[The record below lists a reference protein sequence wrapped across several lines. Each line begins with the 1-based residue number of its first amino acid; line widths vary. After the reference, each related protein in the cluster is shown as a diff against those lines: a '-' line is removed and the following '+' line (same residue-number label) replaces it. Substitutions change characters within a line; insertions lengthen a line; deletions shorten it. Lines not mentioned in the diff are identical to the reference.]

1 MRGVLARLMPV
12 VRPVIGVLIVA
23 AVGYA
28 VASQWAEV
36 TEAIGE
42 MHWLSI
48 ALAFLMVLLGS
59 AAALMSWRILL
70 AEEGHPLGFVDAA
83 RIFFVGQLGK
93 YLPGSVWSIVVQMEL
108 ATRLKVPRART
119 FTATLCWTGLS
130 LASALTVGV
139 IGLPFLGAD
148 TAIIW
153 VLLPLLP
160 VALVCSHPAVLTK
173 IVDRLLG
180 LIRKPPLPHV
190 FTWRGVRGAF
200 GWLLVTWL
208 CYGTHLWLLANSLGT
223 PGLLGFVRCL
233 SGFALALGAGI
244 VFIVAPSGAGARE
257 ALIVGALAGV
267 MSRGEALGVA
277 VVSRMLFTVAD
288 IALAGV
294 AALSALR
301 VLRHGASPTTG
312 EVTDDAPA
320 THATITGPGDIP
332 GGPTAPSEHRAPG
345 PTHGV

>member
-1 MRGVLARLMPV
+1 MKAVLARLMPV
-12 VRPVIGVLIVA
+12 VRPIFGVLIVA

-28 VASQWAEV
+28 VVSQWSEV
-36 TEAIGE
+36 TAAIGE
-42 MHWLSI
+42 MHWISI
-48 ALAFLMVLLGS
+48 VLAFLMVLLGS

-70 AEEGHPLGFVDAA
+70 AEEGHPLRFIDAS
-83 RIFFVGQLGK
+83 RIFFIGQLGK

-108 ATRLKVPRART
+108 GTRLNVPRART
-119 FTATLCWTGLS
+119 FTTTLCWTGLS

-139 IGLPFLGAD
+139 IGLPLLGAD
-148 TAIIW
+148 TTIIW
-153 VLLPLLP
+153 VLVPLLP
-160 VALVCSHPAVLTK
+160 IALVCSHPVVLTK
-173 IVDRLLG
+173 LVDKFLV

-208 CYGTHLWLLANSLGT
+208 CYGTQLWLLANSLGT

-257 ALIVGALAGV
+257 ALIVAALAGV
-267 MSRGEALGVA
+267 MSQGEALGVA

-288 IALAGV
+288 IALAGI
-294 AALSALR
+294 AALSAIHL
-301 VLRHGASPTTG
+301 LRHSGSSAI
-312 EVTDDAPA
+312 DDAQAKNGA
-320 THATITGPGDIP
+320 TGSEDSSSALPLRASADETRS
-332 GGPTAPSEHRAPG
+332 APPY
-345 PTHGV
+345 GV

>member
-1 MRGVLARLMPV
+1 MKSVLARLMPV
-12 VRPVIGVLIVA
+12 ARPIVAVLIVA
-23 AVGYA
+23 AVVYA
-28 VASQWAEV
+28 VVGQWSEV
-36 TEAIGE
+36 TAAIGE

-48 ALAFLMVLLGS
+48 ALAFLMVILGS

-70 AEEGHPLGFVDAA
+70 AEEGHALGFLDAS

-139 IGLPFLGAD
+139 IGLPMLGAD
-148 TAIIW
+148 AAITW
-153 VLLPLLP
+153 VLVPLLP
-160 VALVCSHPAVLTK
+160 IALFCSHPVILTK
-173 IVDRLLG
+173 IVDKFLK
-180 LIRKPPLPHV
+180 LIRKPPLPHQ
-190 FTWRGVRGAF
+190 FTWRGVLGAF

-223 PGLLGFVRCL
+223 PGFSGFVRCL

-257 ALIVGALAGV
+257 ALIVAALAGV
-267 MSRGEALGVA
+267 MSSGEALGVA

-288 IALAGV
+288 IALAGL
-294 AALSALR
+294 AALSAVRLLR
-301 VLRHGASPTTG
+301 RRVDLQPSA
-312 EVTDDAPA
+312 
-320 THATITGPGDIP
+320 GPPSAAHNPP
-332 GGPTAPSEHRAPG
+332 GHQ
-345 PTHGV
+345 